1 MALSDSWVLWK
12 KLTSEL
18 VIIEKLMQKGFGAK
32 IFLSV
37 MLSPLMKFLKS
48 EYIVVIFPPSF
59 L

>member
-1 MALSDSWVLWK
+1 
-12 KLTSEL
+12 
-18 VIIEKLMQKGFGAK
+18 MQKGFGAK

-37 MLSPLMKFLKS
+37 MLSPLIKFLKS

>member
-1 MALSDSWVLWK
+1 
-12 KLTSEL
+12 
-18 VIIEKLMQKGFGAK
+18 MQKGFGAK

-48 EYIVVIFPPSF
+48 EYIVVIFPLSF